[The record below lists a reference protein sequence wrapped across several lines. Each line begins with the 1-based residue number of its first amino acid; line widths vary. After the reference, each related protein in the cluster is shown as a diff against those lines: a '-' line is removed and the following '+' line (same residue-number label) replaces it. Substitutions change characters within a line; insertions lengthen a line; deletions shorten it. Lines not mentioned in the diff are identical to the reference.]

1 MIKPVETFKLTE
13 EHIKLLQHAYVDWWD
28 CDYGAPCIDCK
39 RPYGNSG
46 EMIYKNICEIVGRK
60 LTENQARKLHEE
72 LETALQIILVTL
84 SFKSGYYIK
93 EDIYCNR
100 SWKFVK

>member
-1 MIKPVETFKLTE
+1 MIKPSETFRLTE
-13 EHIKLLQHAYVDWWD
+13 EHIKLLHRAYVDWWD

-46 EMIYKNICEIVGRK
+46 EMVYKNICEIVGRE
-60 LTENQARKLHEE
+60 LTESQARKLHEE
-72 LETALQIILVTL
+72 LETALQIVLVTL
-84 SFKSGYYIK
+84 SFKPGYYVK
-93 EDIYCNR
+93 EDTYCNR